1 MGDKMRAL
9 TRCLLFFILSLLIG
23 GMNASA
29 RPLNAAADNSKQV
42 DRQATGS
49 FDSTPAQLLML
60 SVGGGL
66 VVLGGILRRRQRTQ
80 A

>member
-1 MGDKMRAL
+1 MQAL

-29 RPLNAAADNSKQV
+29 RPLNAAADNSKVV
-42 DRQATGS
+42 DRQSTGS
-49 FDSTPAQLLML
+49 FDSTPARLLML